1 MSLRP
6 SQPESD
12 DSDSNPLHDATWLYS
27 YADLVT
33 QLLLFIILSVTVIG
47 IRDITITGPL
57 DKKDK
62 EEDPQN
68 ELDDTARQLNKF
80 VADQQLGDAVSIDR
94 SAGRV
99 AIRLKSLLLFRKGRS
114 NLEPRARKVLNGI
127 SNLLQKITRNL
138 RIEGHTDNVP
148 IRNSRLASNWELSTA
163 RAISV
168 VQYLEKR
175 GVARSRISA
184 AGYGEYHP
192 IILNDSAEHRSM
204 NRRVEIV
211 VLGN

>member
-6 SQPESD
+6 IQPESAAPD
-12 DSDSNPLHDATWLYS
+12 PNPLQDATWLYS

-33 QLLLFIILSVTVIG
+33 QLLLFTILSVTVIG
-47 IRDITITGPL
+47 IRDLAI
-57 DKKDK
+57 
-62 EEDPQN
+62 EEHVEKIDGTQN
-68 ELDDTARQLNKF
+68 ELDNTAHLLNEF
-80 VADQQLGDAVSIDR
+80 VKDQQLGDTVSIDR

-99 AIRLKSLLLFRKGRS
+99 AIRLKSHLLFRKGS
-114 NLEPRARKVLNGI
+114 AYLEPRARRVLDGI
-127 SNLLQKITRNL
+127 SNLLHRIKRNL

-148 IRNSRLASNWELSTA
+148 IRNSKMASNWELSTA

-168 VQYLEKR
+168 VQYLEKT
-175 GVARSRISA
+175 GVDRNRISA

-192 IILNDSAEHRSM
+192 IIVNDSDEHRSM